1 MAKEK
6 EKSKDTSNLFDYNE
20 ESIKS
25 LDWKEH
31 IRLRPGMYIGK
42 LGDGSSPDDG
52 IYVLVKEVLD
62 NCIDEYTMGY
72 GKTVDITIE
81 GKQVTIRDY
90 GRGIPLG
97 KVVDVV
103 SKINTGAKYD
113 SKVFQKSVGLN
124 GVGTKAVNA
133 LSQYFKVKAVR
144 DGKEKTAEFERGFL
158 IKEYKEA
165 KTTDNN
171 GTIVTFIPDETVF
184 KNFKFHPEFL
194 ENQIWNYCFLNAGL
208 KIVYNGKSFVS
219 KNGLLDLL
227 QRKTN
232 EDEIRYPIIHLKGD
246 DIEVAISHTNEYGED
261 IYSFVNGQHTTQGG
275 THQQAFREAYVKT
288 IRDYYKKDYDSA
300 DIRTGIVAAI
310 SVRVVEPVFESQ
322 TKTKLGS
329 VNVAEGGPS
338 MRNFIGDFFA
348 KELDNFLHKNPTTA
362 EELKKRI
369 EQSERERKE
378 LSGIK
383 KLANERAKKANLHN
397 RKLRDCRYHLN
408 DEPPNKGREEFVAKL
423 NESTVFITE
432 GDSAS
437 GSITKSRNVETQAVF
452 SLRGKPL
459 NCFGLTKKVVYEN
472 EEFNLLQHALN
483 IEEGLE
489 GLRYNN
495 VVIATD
501 ADVDG
506 MHIRLLL
513 MTFFLQFFPDLVKHE
528 KVYVLETPLF
538 RVRNKQE
545 TIYCYSEEEKQAAV
559 KKLTGKPEITRFKGL
574 GEISPDEF
582 SLFIGADMR
591 KALMRLEHGDHIQ
604 QLLEYYMGK
613 NTPERQEFIIENLKI
628 ELDKVEEAV

>member
-1 MAKEK
+1 MATEK
-6 EKSKDTSNLFDYNE
+6 DKKIAEYTED
-20 ESIKS
+20 SIQS
-25 LDWKEH
+25 LDWKQH

-52 IYVLVKEVLD
+52 IYVLIKEVID

-72 GKTVDITIE
+72 GKAVDLTIE
-81 GKQVTIRDY
+81 NRVVTVRDY

-113 SKVFQKSVGLN
+113 SKAFQKSVGLN

-133 LSQYFKVKAVR
+133 LSTAFKVTAIR
-144 DGKEKTAEFERGFL
+144 DGKEKSAEFERGEL
-158 IKEYKEA
+158 VKEYKET
-165 KTTDNN
+165 KTDSPN
-171 GTIVTFIPDETVF
+171 GTLVSFLPDDTVF
-184 KNFKFHPEFL
+184 KNFKYVNEYIESQL
-194 ENQIWNYCFLNAGL
+194 WNYAFLNAGL
-208 KIVYNGKSFVS
+208 KLNFNGKTFIS

-232 EDEIRYPIIHLKGD
+232 EDEIRYPIIHLTGE

-261 IYSFVNGQHTTQGG
+261 LYSFVNGQHTTQGG

-288 IRDYYKKDYDSA
+288 IRDFYKKDYDAS

-329 VNVAEGGPS
+329 VNVDIDGPS
-338 MRNFIGDFFA
+338 MRQFVGDFLSR
-348 KELDNFLHKNPTTA
+348 ELDNYLHKHPSVA
-362 EELKKRI
+362 EALKKRI

-378 LSGIK
+378 LAGIK

-397 RKLRDCRYHLN
+397 RKLRDCRFHLN
-408 DEPPNKGREEFVAKL
+408 EEPPTKGKEEFLAKQG
-423 NESTVFITE
+423 ETTIFITE

-437 GSITKSRNVETQAVF
+437 GSITKARNVETQAVF

-545 TIYCYSEEEKQAAV
+545 TIYCYNEVEKQQAM
-559 KKLTGKPEITRFKGL
+559 KKLGGKPEVTRFKGL

-582 SLFIGADMR
+582 SQFIGPEMR
-591 KALMRLEHGDHIQ
+591 KQLMRLEQGDHIQ

-613 NTPERQEFIIENLKI
+613 NTPDRQDFIIQNLRI
-628 ELDKVEEAV
+628 EMDKVEETV